1 MKLEPLHIV
10 FLSAEYP
17 LWASGGVGTFIQ
29 TMGRALVAAGHKV
42 SVVGPGKKSSEERLN
57 DQGVELYRLKKNP
70 LPGPNFAYNAY
81 AINLKLRKLHRRN
94 PIDIIES
101 PELGLALLSNH
112 KAKKVIR
119 LHGGHHFFAE
129 AERRGIN
136 WRKGLLEKRSFKKAD
151 AFIAGTEYVK
161 SHTAK
166 YLSYQTAKV
175 AILPYPLQTD
185 IALPDVAVD
194 PNCVLFAGTV
204 CEKKG
209 VRQLLQAFKLV
220 RQKRPESRLD
230 LYGRDWFYPDGR
242 SYIQEIQKELSSEHF
257 EGVNFKGAVPRD
269 ELDGH
274 YAAAAV
280 CVFPSHMETQG
291 LVSLEAML
299 LEKAVVFSKYGP
311 GPETIQH
318 GVDGLLCDVYQ
329 PEDIAAQ
336 ILRILE
342 NPDEAEAM
350 GRRARRTVMERC
362 DLAKVTAQNI
372 AFYRSLMTA
381 RID

>member
-1 MKLEPLHIV
+1 M
-10 FLSAEYP
+10 
-17 LWASGGVGTFIQ
+17 
-29 TMGRALVAAGHKV
+29 
-42 SVVGPGKKSSEERLN
+42 
-57 DQGVELYRLKKNP
+57 
-70 LPGPNFAYNAY
+70 
-81 AINLKLRKLHRRN
+81 
-94 PIDIIES
+94 
-101 PELGLALLSNH
+101 
-112 KAKKVIR
+112 
-119 LHGGHHFFAE
+119 
-129 AERRGIN
+129 
-136 WRKGLLEKRSFKKAD
+136 
-151 AFIAGTEYVK
+151 
-161 SHTAK
+161 
-166 YLSYQTAKV
+166 
-175 AILPYPLQTD
+175 
-185 IALPDVAVD
+185 
-194 PNCVLFAGTV
+194 
-204 CEKKG
+204 
-209 VRQLLQAFKLV
+209 
-220 RQKRPESRLD
+220 
-230 LYGRDWFYPDGR
+230 
-242 SYIQEIQKELSSEHF
+242 
-257 EGVNFKGAVPRD
+257 NFKGAVPRD